1 MIVFD
6 GFTAQA
12 GSPTIPDKSIIASQ
26 PKADSNIFFESEADP
41 SIIFSLWLFLISSR
55 DLFPNLKLS

>member
-26 PKADSNIFFESEADP
+26 PKADSNIFFESKR
-41 SIIFSLWLFLISSR
+41 IHQLFLVVVILISSR

>member
-26 PKADSNIFFESEADP
+26 PKADSNIFFESER
-41 SIIFSLWLFLISSR
+41 IHQLFLV
-55 DLFPNLKLS
+55 FCYF